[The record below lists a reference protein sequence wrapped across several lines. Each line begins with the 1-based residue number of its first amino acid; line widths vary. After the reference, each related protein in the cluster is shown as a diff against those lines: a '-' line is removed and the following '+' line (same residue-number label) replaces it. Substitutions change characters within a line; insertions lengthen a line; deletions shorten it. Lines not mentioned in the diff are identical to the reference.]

1 MHTFL
6 ISIVLIASCCS
17 AAFAGPMVHISGAGI
32 TVPENEFQNVEITKF
47 LDTVTE
53 RGKPLR

>member
-1 MHTFL
+1 
-6 ISIVLIASCCS
+6 
-17 AAFAGPMVHISGAGI
+17 MVHISGAGI